1 MKRPYGSGQIYEKWG
16 AYYARWRTPDG
27 RRLNRRLGPKR
38 SAGRVGRAHARRRLS
53 RRSGGS
59 RPRRRRA
66 KPVEPVVE
74 IVTVDQAAERL
85 RERIAIEGARLSYRQ
100 NCESM
105 QRVHISPVIGKRK
118 VASVKPEDVERL
130 ASRMLA
136 RGSSPKTV
144 RNVMTFLYSVFELAV
159 KKGWAPANPV
169 ADAARPRRRRQG
181 DADPDLQF
189 LTAARARRGDR
200 GDPGSHGRQGRA
212 RPGAAAGDPR
222 GRDDGAAPVGAA
234 RAALAGRRP
243 ARPADPRPERLGPVR
258 ALGRGQVG
266 PQHQALGADDRPADQ
281 RAEEVAAAHR
291 LRRRRGP
298 GLRASRARR
307 AARPHEGQPKFKT
320 ACAEAGVRQIRFHD
334 LRHTFATTLAAA
346 GVPLRTIQE
355 YLGHADLKTTQ
366 IYMHYAPSAR
376 EVQAINEAFG
386 EPAGPK
392 PSSRRRRRSP

>member
-16 AYYARWRTPDG
+16 AYYGRWRTPDG

-38 SAGRVGRAHARRRLS
+38 AK
-53 RRSGGS
+53 GGS
-59 RPRRRRA
+59 DGLTRAQAEQAFRRIQAEEATR

-136 RGSSPKTV
+136 KGSSPKTV

-189 LTAARARRGDR
+189 LTPAELDAVIDAIPDHMVDKDALGPVLRLVILRPRTTGLRQSELLGLRWWDVDLRAQRIRVRNAWVRYEHSGEGKSDLSTKRSVPMTDRLTGELKKWRLRTVYGD
-200 GDPGSHGRQGRA
+200 
-212 RPGAAAGDPR
+212 
-222 GRDDGAAPVGAA
+222 DDDLVFAHPELGVPLDRTKVS
-234 RAALAGRRP
+234 RSSRRP
-243 ARPADPRPERLGPVR
+243 APRPACGRSASTTCATRSAPRSRPPACRC
-258 ALGRGQVG
+258 GR
-266 PQHQALGADDRPADQ
+266 
-281 RAEEVAAAHR
+281 
-291 LRRRRGP
+291 
-298 GLRASRARR
+298 SRS
-307 AARPHEGQPKFKT
+307 T
-320 ACAEAGVRQIRFHD
+320 W
-334 LRHTFATTLAAA
+334 ATPT
-346 GVPLRTIQE
+346 
-355 YLGHADLKTTQ
+355 
-366 IYMHYAPSAR
+366 
-376 EVQAINEAFG
+376 
-386 EPAGPK
+386 
-392 PSSRRRRRSP
+392 